1 MLVSQQPGSSP
12 GRVAWGQPRDDGQ
25 ALCQSGM
32 GVLEKAVQ
40 PHGIVLRPTLQERA
54 FGVVRKTKQLIG
66 CDAQGLANF
75 VDQGEVRLGLC
86 ALVAR
91 IAIFVYAEGLR
102 KATRARISR
111 RCSRRRFANAA
122 RTGGASVLR
131 CLGRGTCYLPRR
143 ASPMPIIAVSRR
155 RGSQRP
161 GAANG

>member
-1 MLVSQQPGSSP
+1 
-12 GRVAWGQPRDDGQ
+12 
-25 ALCQSGM
+25 M
-32 GVLEKAVQ
+32 G
-40 PHGIVLRPTLQERA
+40 PTLQERA

-91 IAIFVYAEGLR
+91 IAIFVYAEGMR
-102 KATRARISR
+102 KPTRTRIAPST
-111 RCSRRRFANAA
+111 RCSRRRLANAA

-143 ASPMPIIAVSRR
+143 ASRHRR
-155 RGSQRP
+155 PQRRP
-161 GAANG
+161 GAANGQDAGGPLRTAPTSAEGGRAMCTAGAHRQRALPPGTRPFVATNF